1 MTKHLKGLT
10 SSKISTE
17 RFSVVTKRLATAKRY
32 CNSEKYYSN
41 GLNLSKIKT

>member
-17 RFSVVTKRLATAKRY
+17 RFSVVTKRLATAKRNR
-32 CNSEKYYSN
+32 NSEKH
-41 GLNLSKIKT
+41 